1 VLLEDKFSDQTRI
14 KQVFTLNTETDL
26 EKRNEIIQKIKDE
39 ARGWRQDKCQK

>member
-1 VLLEDKFSDQTRI
+1 VLLEDKFSDQTRV
-14 KQVFTLNTETDL
+14 KRTFTIDTETDP